1 MSCGVSCRHGLDLAL
16 LCLWHRLAA
25 AVPIRPVAWELPY
38 TTGVA
43 LKRKKK
49 KTKTPNNNNNNPFKK
64 EFHQAIYEMF
74 RGLIVLTFHQA
85 TT

>member
-49 KTKTPNNNNNNPFKK
+49 KEEEMHQKVKYFKSTKLKGTLVY
-64 EFHQAIYEMF
+64 I
-74 RGLIVLTFHQA
+74 I
-85 TT
+85 